1 MATNKLLLM
10 ISQFLFGDYDPEE
23 FSWDFPAE
31 LVETHA
37 DLEAENH
44 ELAEILNEEMPET
57 CSWFDPYNTGD
68 EGTINESQFR
78 QQVMETYQKAVAIA
92 ARAKKVS

>member
-1 MATNKLLLM
+1 MVDSHVNYT
-10 ISQFLFGDYDPEE
+10 IDIYGF
-23 FSWDFPAE
+23 
-31 LVETHA
+31 
-37 DLEAENH
+37 
-44 ELAEILNEEMPET
+44 NEEMPET
-57 CSWFDPYNTGD
+57 CSWFDPYSTGD